1 MDTLD
6 THSPRGL
13 KLGHPVMCTF
23 SPASLAG
30 LLARGDTPATAC
42 IIRKWA
48 MVKTDTD
55 RAPSRHEWP
64 QDLSGQA

>member
-1 MDTLD
+1 METLD

-30 LLARGDTPATAC
+30 LLARGDTRSTALNT
-42 IIRKWA
+42 RKWA

-55 RAPSRHEWP
+55 RAPSRREWP
-64 QDLSGQA
+64 RDLSGQA